1 MSTKIDG
8 KQIAAEIKT
17 NLAERVNKLKAQG
30 IQPGLGT
37 LLVGEDPGS
46 MKYVAGKHADCQ
58 EVGITSVKKELPAD
72 ASFDEHR
79 RCRTRTQR
87 RSGLHRVHRP
97 AAVAKGIN
105 ENAIIDMIDRPRM
118 PTACTVHLGE
128 LVLHVRGD
136 ISTPLPCTPRGVLE
150 LLDAMTLI

>member
-46 MKYVAGKHADCQ
+46 MKYVAG
-58 EVGITSVKKELPAD
+58 
-72 ASFDEHR
+72 
-79 RCRTRTQR
+79 
-87 RSGLHRVHRP
+87 
-97 AAVAKGIN
+97 
-105 ENAIIDMIDRPRM
+105 
-118 PTACTVHLGE
+118 
-128 LVLHVRGD
+128 
-136 ISTPLPCTPRGVLE
+136 
-150 LLDAMTLI
+150 

>member
-72 ASFDEHR
+72 ASFDDIAAAITHGQIYVPKNL
-79 RCRTRTQR
+79 CRVRTP
-87 RSGLHRVHRP
+87 SVHCVTGFR
-97 AAVAKGIN
+97 
-105 ENAIIDMIDRPRM
+105 
-118 PTACTVHLGE
+118 TT
-128 LVLHVRGD
+128 
-136 ISTPLPCTPRGVLE
+136 
-150 LLDAMTLI
+150 

>member
-46 MKYVAGKHADCQ
+46 MKYVAGKHSDCA
-58 EVGITSVKKELPAD
+58 EVGIDSIRIDLPAT
-72 ASFDEHR
+72 ASQAE
-79 RCRTRTQR
+79 
-87 RSGLHRVHRP
+87 VA
-97 AAVAKGIN
+97 AAVA
-105 ENAIIDMIDRPRM
+105 RPLAGEM
-118 PTACTVHLGE
+118 TV
-128 LVLHVRGD
+128 
-136 ISTPLPCTPRGVLE
+136 
-150 LLDAMTLI
+150 

>member
-46 MKYVAGKHADCQ
+46 MKYVEMCIRDSHARC
-58 EVGITSVKKELPAD
+58 GWYR
-72 ASFDEHR
+72 HR
-79 RCRTRTQR
+79 AY
-87 RSGLHRVHRP
+87 G
-97 AAVAKGIN
+97 AA
-105 ENAIIDMIDRPRM
+105 P
-118 PTACTVHLGE
+118 
-128 LVLHVRGD
+128 
-136 ISTPLPCTPRGVLE
+136 
-150 LLDAMTLI
+150 

>member
-72 ASFDEHR
+72 ASFDDIA
-79 RCRTRTQR
+79 
-87 RSGLHRVHRP
+87 
-97 AAVAKGIN
+97 AAVRELNEDPACTGFIVQLPLPKGIN
-105 ENAIIDMIDRPRM
+105 ENAIMQCATGSRR
-118 PTACTVHLGE
+118 VSVGG
-128 LVLHVRGD
+128 R
-136 ISTPLPCTPRGVLE
+136 
-150 LLDAMTLI
+150 